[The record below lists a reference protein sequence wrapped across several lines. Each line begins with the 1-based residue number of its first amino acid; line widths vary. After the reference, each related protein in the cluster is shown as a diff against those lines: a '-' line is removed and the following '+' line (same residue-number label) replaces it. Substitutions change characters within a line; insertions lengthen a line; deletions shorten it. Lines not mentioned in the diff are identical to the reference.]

1 MTGYK
6 SKRAAALDED
16 GMYLV
21 HQTAQPAAPEVWMFQ
36 HEETGSVTCIIND
49 GINTP
54 ELFLEMNLRYALI
67 GSPNSLK
74 RPWVGI
80 DWSEIPDEQFDN
92 YHFGDGAKW
101 AEQHLKEK
109 NNG

>member
-6 SKRAAALDED
+6 SKRAMAQDKL
-16 GMYLV
+16 
-21 HQTAQPAAPEVWMFQ
+21 TQPAAPEVWMFQ
-36 HEETGSVTCIIND
+36 HDETGRVTCILND

-54 ELFLEMNLRYALI
+54 ELFLEMNPRYALI

-74 RPWVGI
+74 RPLVLQREWVDLTDEEI
-80 DWSEIPDEQFDN
+80 D
-92 YHFGDGAKW
+92 KW
-101 AEQHLKEK
+101 AHELHGVIYAVMADLKEN